1 MRDEQ
6 GTVLAYEGTLP
17 NKGQDILPAPEPAK
31 SYTVTFV
38 IMTEEKIQQKRPESM
53 ENSVIFRHRPVKDM
67 CLTDGIRQVVR
78 KLI

>member
-31 SYTVTFV
+31 SYTVTFCYNDG
-38 IMTEEKIQQKRPESM
+38 R
-53 ENSVIFRHRPVKDM
+53 ENTTKTTGINGKLGDLPAPTVKDM